1 MTIPFTRWPEEFA
14 RRYREK
20 GYWQDLPLTHILT
33 DHAEKD
39 TVAIIDGER
48 HLTWR
53 AFNQA
58 VNNLASALQGQGVR
72 RGETALVQLGNVAEF
87 YITFFALLQVG
98 VAPVNALFSHQRNEL
113 NAYAAQIKPALLIA
127 DREHALFAGDDF
139 LNRFVDEHRSVRV
152 VLLRGDNGAHALEA
166 AIAHPATHFIPNPTP
181 ADEVAF
187 FQLSGGSTGTPKL
200 IPRTHNDYDYSIR
213 RSNEICGITAD
224 TRYLNAL
231 PAAHNYAMSSP
242 GSLGVFMAGGCVVL
256 AHDPSATICFPLIE
270 RHQINVTSLVPP
282 AVSLWLQAIADGAG
296 NAQLKSL
303 KLLQV
308 GGARLSATL
317 AARIPAE
324 IGCQLQQVFGMA
336 EGLVNYTALDDT
348 PERIIH
354 TQGRPM
360 CPDDEVWVA
369 DEQGNPLPRG
379 ETGRLMTRGPYT
391 FRGYFNSPEH
401 NASAFDAN
409 GFYCSGDLI
418 AIDEQGYIT
427 VQGREK
433 DQINRG
439 GEKIA
444 AEEIEN
450 LLLRHEAVI
459 HAALVSM
466 EDSLLGEKSC
476 AFLVV
481 KQPLRAVE
489 VRRFLREQGVAEF
502 KLPDRVE
509 SVDALPLTPVG
520 KVDKKQLRLW
530 IAERARPEEQSMAI
544 PKLTAYA
551 LPTAAELPT
560 SKVNWAFE
568 PERAALLIHDM
579 QEYFLNFWG
588 ENSAMMQQVVANI
601 ARLRTYCKA
610 HNIPVYYT
618 AQPKEQSDEDR
629 ALLND
634 MWGPGLTRSPEQQ
647 RIVAELTPDEADT
660 VLVKWRYSAFHRSPL
675 ELMLKETGRNQLLIT
690 GVYAHIGC
698 MTTATDAFMRDIK
711 PFFIADALADFT
723 REEHLMSLN
732 YVAGRSGRVVM
743 TDDLLP
749 SVPAS
754 KAALRELI
762 LPLLDETD
770 EPMDDENLIDYGL
783 DSVRMMALAARWRK
797 VHGDIDF
804 VMLAKNPTLDAWWA
818 LLSREVQ

>member
-1 MTIPFTRWPEEFA
+1 MTLPFTRWPDEFA

-20 GYWQDLPLTHILT
+20 GYWQDLPLTDILT
-33 DHAEKD
+33 RHGDSDAWAL
-39 TVAIIDGER
+39 VDGER
-48 HLTWR
+48 RITYR
-53 AFNQA
+53 QFQQS
-58 VNNLASALQGQGVR
+58 VNNLASALQAQGVQ

-98 VAPVNALFSHQRNEL
+98 VAPVNALFSHQRSEL
-113 NAYAAQIKPALLIA
+113 NAYASQIEPALLIA
-127 DREHALFAGDDF
+127 DRAHGLFAGDDF
-139 LNRFVDEHRSVRV
+139 LNTFMEQHRSVRT
-152 VLLRGDNGAHALEA
+152 VLLRGDGLEA
-166 AIAHPATHFIPNPTP
+166 AIARPAEHFIATPTP

-200 IPRTHNDYDYSIR
+200 IPRTHNDYYYSIR

-231 PAAHNYAMSSP
+231 PAAHNFAMSSP

-256 AHDPSATICFPLIE
+256 ANDPSATLCFPLIE
-270 RHQINVTSLVPP
+270 QHQITVTSLVPP
-282 AVSLWLQAIADGAG
+282 AVSLWLQAISEGAG
-296 NAQLKSL
+296 NAQLASL
-303 KLLQV
+303 QLLQV

-348 PERIIH
+348 PERIIN

-369 DEQGNPLPRG
+369 DEHGNPLPRG
-379 ETGRLMTRGPYT
+379 EVGRLMTRGPYT
-391 FRGYFNSPEH
+391 FRGYYKSPEH
-401 NASAFDAN
+401 NASAFDEN

-444 AEEIEN
+444 AEEVEN

-476 AFLVV
+476 AYLVV

-509 SVDALPLTPVG
+509 CLEALPLTPVG

-530 IAERARPEEQSMAI
+530 LAERAR
-544 PKLTAYA
+544 
-551 LPTAAELPT
+551 
-560 SKVNWAFE
+560 
-568 PERAALLIHDM
+568 
-579 QEYFLNFWG
+579 G
-588 ENSAMMQQVVANI
+588 
-601 ARLRTYCKA
+601 
-610 HNIPVYYT
+610 
-618 AQPKEQSDEDR
+618 
-629 ALLND
+629 
-634 MWGPGLTRSPEQQ
+634 
-647 RIVAELTPDEADT
+647 
-660 VLVKWRYSAFHRSPL
+660 
-675 ELMLKETGRNQLLIT
+675 
-690 GVYAHIGC
+690 
-698 MTTATDAFMRDIK
+698 
-711 PFFIADALADFT
+711 
-723 REEHLMSLN
+723 
-732 YVAGRSGRVVM
+732 
-743 TDDLLP
+743 
-749 SVPAS
+749 
-754 KAALRELI
+754 
-762 LPLLDETD
+762 
-770 EPMDDENLIDYGL
+770 
-783 DSVRMMALAARWRK
+783 
-797 VHGDIDF
+797 
-804 VMLAKNPTLDAWWA
+804 
-818 LLSREVQ
+818 